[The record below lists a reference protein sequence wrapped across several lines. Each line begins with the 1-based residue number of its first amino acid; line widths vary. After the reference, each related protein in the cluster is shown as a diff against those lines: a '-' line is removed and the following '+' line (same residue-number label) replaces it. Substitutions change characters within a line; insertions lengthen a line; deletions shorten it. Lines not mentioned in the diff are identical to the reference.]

1 MVTVPLAF
9 VVFGTMILEAVRARR
24 NERGQIAR
32 GGREPAGDVFNIMR
46 VAYPAAFALMLLEG
60 SLRAMGRVDPVGG
73 RAGIDGAALKGALD
87 AWRFWHSGPAAP
99 LVFLAGA
106 GVFAIG
112 KALKWWAILTLGPA
126 WTFRVIVVPGVRL
139 VADGPYRFLRHPN
152 YLGIVGELV
161 GVAVMTTALASGVLA
176 VLGFGLLMLRRIAVE
191 ERALAA
197 GGLSA
202 GTRV

>member
-1 MVTVPLAF
+1 MAPLAL
-9 VVFGTMILEAVRARR
+9 VVFGTMILEAVRAQR

-60 SLRAMGRVDPVGG
+60 SLRAMGRVGPLGG
-73 RAGIDGAALKGALD
+73 GASIDGAALGRALD
-87 AWRFWHSGPAAP
+87 AWRLWYSRPP
-99 LVFLAGA
+99 SPEVFVAGA
-106 GVFAIG
+106 AVFAIG

-126 WTFRVIVVPGVRL
+126 WTFRVIVVPGARL
-139 VADGPYRFLRHPN
+139 VANGPYRFLRHPN
-152 YLGIVGELV
+152 YLGILGELV
-161 GVAVMTTALASGVLA
+161 GVALMTTALASGVLA
-176 VLGFGLLMLRRIAVE
+176 VLGFGLLMLRRIGVE

-197 GGLSA
+197 GGLAA